1 MNMSVEKSVLGQM
14 PAGQVVKAASTG
26 YTQNLAVG
34 LLAAGVAAMVVLVD
48 HMIDG
53 WAESHVLASW
63 VALWAVAVLAS
74 VLLRGATRLLAKR
87 VMTGLD
93 TWSANLARKRAD
105 ERLWAMAKNDSRLM
119 DDLQSAMD
127 RADDESIPVAD
138 VVTPFKSLRTIHMAR
153 TRTYYI

>member
-1 MNMSVEKSVLGQM
+1 
-14 PAGQVVKAASTG
+14 
-26 YTQNLAVG
+26 
-34 LLAAGVAAMVVLVD
+34 MVVLVD

-63 VALWAVAVLAS
+63 VALWAVAVLAI
-74 VLLRGATRLLAKR
+74 VLLRGATRLLAQR

-93 TWSANLARKRAD
+93 AWSANLARKRAD
-105 ERLWAMAKNDSRLM
+105 ERLWAMARNDSRLM

-127 RADDESIPVAD
+127 RADDESIQVAD
-138 VVTPFKSLRTIHMAR
+138 VVTPLKSLRTIHMAR